1 MIRNVMIRC
10 NKCIGG
16 KMYSEFGTED
26 IVCFACGN
34 RVLNP
39 KTLSFTYLTITPKTK
54 YDKSVVITN
63 AEHKLLK
70 KVVA

>member
-1 MIRNVMIRC
+1 
-10 NKCIGG
+10 
-16 KMYSEFGTED
+16 MYSEFGTED